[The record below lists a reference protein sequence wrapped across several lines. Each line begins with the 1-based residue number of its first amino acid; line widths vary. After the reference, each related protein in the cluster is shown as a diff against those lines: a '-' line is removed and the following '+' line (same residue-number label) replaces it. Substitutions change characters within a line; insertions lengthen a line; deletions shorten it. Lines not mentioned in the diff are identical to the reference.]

1 MINILQL
8 INHRSNEIKVNVQHQ
23 EKDSIVAIF
32 HRNKRQSSV
41 RYMNV
46 IYLQVL
52 ILNIYIYTVYIFFY
66 PCS

>member
-1 MINILQL
+1 MLQL
-8 INHRSNEIKVNVQHQ
+8 INHRSNEIKVNVQQQ

-32 HRNKRQSSV
+32 HRNKTQSSV

-52 ILNIYIYTVYIFFY
+52 IINIYIPVVK
-66 PCS
+66 